1 MTFSLSLSREE
12 IARRVDPKMF
22 RLFDD
27 LPPGNQPPATMVP
40 WLAEAFT
47 KADEIMAYINK
58 TARAAA
64 GQTTGR
70 QSGRTTDQIL
80 NAPHGALFV
89 WCNSTRAYPRD
100 LARTLGRTDLSI
112 VGPQWLNS
120 DQWQGCRFSGIVV
133 DHAAHLTSLQSATVN
148 RIKQRIATVAH
159 AETWRDNTP

>member
-1 MTFSLSLSREE
+1 MKFRLSREE

-40 WLAEAFT
+40 WLADAFT

-58 TARAAA
+58 IARAAD

-89 WCNSTRAYPRD
+89 WCNSVCSYPRG
-100 LARTLGRTDLSI
+100 LAGFLGRTDLVVVS
-112 VGPQWLNS
+112 PQWLNRDS
-120 DQWQGCRFSGIVV
+120 WRGCRFSGVVV
-133 DHAAHLTSLQSATVN
+133 DHAAHLTSLQSETVN
-148 RIKQRIATVAH
+148 WIRQRVATVAH
-159 AETWRDNTP
+159 ANTWKYNTP